1 MNEFKIIKE
10 TINDLEYQET
20 EGLLTDKGIAYL
32 KELKQA
38 LQLQQTGVSGSVFQS
53 LEELKRNEHLISDLQ
68 KDENGN
74 DIRIVDGKKIIQ
86 IEEKTEE
93 DRRLNNAINLWRMR
107 KI

>member
-1 MNEFKIIKE
+1 MNNSNTNQAQQLNEATVK
-10 TINDLEYQET
+10 DS
-20 EGLLTDKGIAYL
+20 AY
-32 KELKQA
+32 
-38 LQLQQTGVSGSVFQS
+38 FQS
-53 LEELKRNEHLISDLQ
+53 LDELKRNEHLISDLQ

-107 KI
+107 SR

>member
-1 MNEFKIIKE
+1 MNTNKNQVPQCNK
-10 TINDLEYQET
+10 TT
-20 EGLLTDKGIAYL
+20 
-32 KELKQA
+32 
-38 LQLQQTGVSGSVFQS
+38 VSGSAFQS

-107 KI
+107 SRKHYH

>member
-1 MNEFKIIKE
+1 MTELSKNAE
-10 TINDLEYQET
+10 TQQSCET
-20 EGLLTDKGIAYL
+20 A
-32 KELKQA
+32 
-38 LQLQQTGVSGSVFQS
+38 VSGSAFQS

-107 KI
+107 SR

>member
-1 MNEFKIIKE
+1 M
-10 TINDLEYQET
+10 T
-20 EGLLTDKGIAYL
+20 ELSKNTQVPQCDKTA
-32 KELKQA
+32 
-38 LQLQQTGVSGSVFQS
+38 VSGSAFQS
-53 LEELKRNEHLISDLQ
+53 LDELKRNEHLISDLQ

-107 KI
+107 SR

>member
-1 MNEFKIIKE
+1 M
-10 TINDLEYQET
+10 T
-20 EGLLTDKGIAYL
+20 ELSKNTQVPQCDKTA
-32 KELKQA
+32 
-38 LQLQQTGVSGSVFQS
+38 VSGCVFQS

-107 KI
+107 SR

>member
-1 MNEFKIIKE
+1 MPLPPDYAFIEKK
-10 TINDLEYQET
+10 
-20 EGLLTDKGIAYL
+20 
-32 KELKQA
+32 
-38 LQLQQTGVSGSVFQS
+38 

-74 DIRIVDGKKIIQ
+74 DIRIIDGKKIIQ

-107 KI
+107 SR